1 MLINEIIVNELK
13 YDPSK
18 VADTKLNGVTY
29 KWDINDNSFANN
41 KTGKEVP
48 PNSLLHMQL
57 IKANPKATGKATGN
71 PLQRGV
77 SALGKATGLT
87 GVGQDVRDNPN
98 AGILQKTFGIGGAA
112 IGRGIDAF
120 RGRKQQGTTSGATP
134 QSTPNDTSDDQEN
147 LDLLVKH
154 NYISQADAREIQ
166 NIASTKKITLDAAYQ
181 LWQEKGNPNANPST
195 PAPAPAPSPSPILDP
210 SGNPFQA

>member
-13 YDPSK
+13 YDPSQ
-18 VADTKLNGVTY
+18 VANTKLKGVTY
-29 KWDINDNSFANN
+29 KWDSNGNTFSNI

-48 PNSLLHMQL
+48 PNSLLHIQL
-57 IKANPKATGKATGN
+57 IKANPKATGKATGG
-71 PLQRGV
+71 LIKRGI
-77 SALGKATGLT
+77 SAVGKATGLT
-87 GVGQDVRDNPN
+87 GVGQDVRDNPK
-98 AGILQKTFGIGGAA
+98 AGILQKTFGIGGAM

-120 RGRKQQGTTSGATP
+120 RGRKQQGATSGATP
-134 QSTPNDTSDDQEN
+134 QATPNDTSDDQEN

-154 NYISQADAREIQ
+154 NYISQADADEIQ
-166 NIASTKKITLDAAYQ
+166 NIAITKKITLDAAYQ
-181 LWQEKGNPNANPST
+181 LWQEKGNPSANPST